1 MGGGLIWTYR
11 KGAQSPSGKGL
22 KGGGIPPIPPLLEGS
37 NGGHGKAR
45 NQEYKTWDRSPF
57 TFVCSWSWFKMA
69 DSLPVL
75 SDDDVYLP
83 VLPDDVL
90 LIIARE
96 YRLATAEDRALDG
109 WWRVH
114 AEMRQLPRC
123 PKRKRIINLKGFN
136 IPRHG
141 NLLEPVTGYFWRRLI
156 RKVFA
161 ANADPRLYQW
171 FRRVFSHDDYLRATQ
186 AAEWP
191 YIHCHHCDTVH
202 ECGNEEE
209 EEERQ
214 YQKDQR
220 AF

>member
-1 MGGGLIWTYR
+1 
-11 KGAQSPSGKGL
+11 
-22 KGGGIPPIPPLLEGS
+22 
-37 NGGHGKAR
+37 
-45 NQEYKTWDRSPF
+45 
-57 TFVCSWSWFKMA
+57 MA
-69 DSLPVL
+69 DSLPVVP
-75 SDDDVYLP
+75 DDLP

-96 YRLATAEDRALDG
+96 YRLATAEDRLIGLG
-109 WWRVH
+109 WWGVH

-136 IPRHG
+136 IHRHG

-156 RKVFA
+156 RRVFA
-161 ANADPRLYQW
+161 RNADPRLYRW
-171 FRRVFSHDDYLRATQ
+171 FQRVFGHDNYLRATQ

-191 YIHCHHCDTVH
+191 YVRCIHCDEIH
-202 ECGNEEE
+202 ECGDEEE

-220 AF
+220 AFRKKMQRVENVWGQRDWLTRLRPRRPKT